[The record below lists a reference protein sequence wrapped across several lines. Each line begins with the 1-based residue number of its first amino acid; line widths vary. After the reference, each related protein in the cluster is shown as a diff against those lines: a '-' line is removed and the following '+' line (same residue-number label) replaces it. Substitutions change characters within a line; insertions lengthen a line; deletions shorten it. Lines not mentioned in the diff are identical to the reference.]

1 MLQRLSISHY
11 KLRLAETFKLL
22 RRFGYFLLV
31 AVTGAMIWFAQSP
44 VPKAQRTA
52 TSPVLIDRHGAV
64 LNVRTVNN
72 GTWRMAVE
80 LEDVDPAFINALLF
94 IEDKRFYSHAGV
106 DGAAILRALKSWKT
120 KGEVVSGASTIT
132 MQLVRQYK
140 PRPRTMRSKIIESF
154 EALRFELHYS
164 KAEILEQYL
173 TRVSYGGNIEGVEA
187 ASRIYFGKSP
197 RYLTPDEIGLL
208 IALPQAPEARRPD
221 RHAQAAKLGR
231 NRILTRLEAGGLI
244 DSSMLERSKSAT
256 IPLEKQSLPDQA
268 WLTSQ
273 KLSLPGDVIESW
285 IDYAKQTAL
294 ERQLATYVDQQPLTV
309 NASAIV
315 IHAKTRQ
322 VQAHAAIGRRDHD
335 GGWLDMTAAIR
346 SPGSTLKPFV
356 YGLGMDDGIIGQE
369 TLLRDAP
376 SRFGSYRPENF
387 DRRYYG
393 DVTVAQALQ
402 HSLNIPAVGVLD
414 QVGGRRLNETLRAAG
429 AKTSQSG
436 PATNDSTASLALALG
451 GTGLRATDLAMLYT
465 AIANDGVAGPL
476 SWIRNEAKE
485 FGEFEL
491 LQPDTANTIQKILA
505 AAPRPDGVMAAH
517 LGRGIPKVAY
527 KTGTSY
533 GFRDSWAAGITGD
546 YVIVVWVGRPDGG
559 PRPGVTGRA
568 AAAPLLF
575 KIADSLPQ
583 KDNSIEFVK
592 RSKTAERIKSAEE
605 TAPVIL
611 FPMQDT
617 DILISEFGR
626 DAEAIDILVQT
637 DGQNPRVY
645 IGSTPI
651 ERGRNGYRF
660 VADSPGFYKLRV
672 VDAVGHQTQ
681 AQFRVSAADDVI
693 HPGL

>member
-1 MLQRLSISHY
+1 M
-11 KLRLAETFKLL
+11 
-22 RRFGYFLLV
+22 
-31 AVTGAMIWFAQSP
+31 P
-44 VPKAQRTA
+44 VQ
-52 TSPVLIDRHGAV
+52 LD
-64 LNVRTVNN
+64 
-72 GTWRMAVE
+72 
-80 LEDVDPAFINALLF
+80 DVDPAFVDALLF

-106 DGAAILRALKSWKT
+106 DGAAVLRALKSWKA

-140 PRPRTMRSKIIESF
+140 PRPRTFRSKVLESM
-154 EALRFELHYS
+154 EALRFELHFS

-173 TRVSYGGNIEGVEA
+173 SRVSYGGNIEGLEA
-187 ASRIYFGKSP
+187 ASRLYFGKSP

-231 NRILTRLEAGGLI
+231 NRILARMETGGLI
-244 DSSMLERSKSAT
+244 DDATFLQSKSAA
-256 IPLEKQSLPDQA
+256 IPLKKKLLPNQA
-268 WLTSQ
+268 WLTAQ
-273 KLSLPGDVIESW
+273 KLSKTGDVIESW
-285 IDYAKQTAL
+285 IDPTQQTAL
-294 ERQLATYVDQQPLTV
+294 ERQLATYVAQRPLTV

-315 IHAKTRQ
+315 IHAKTRE
-322 VQAHAAIGRRDHD
+322 VRAHAAIGRRDHD

-356 YGLGMDDGIIGQE
+356 YGLGMDDGIIGKE

-414 QVGGRRLNETLRAAG
+414 QVGGRRLNESLRAAG

-436 PATNDSTASLALALG
+436 PDTNDSTAGLALALG
-451 GTGLRATDLAMLYT
+451 GTGLRATDIAMLYT
-465 AIANDGVAGPL
+465 AIANEGIAGPL
-476 SWIRNEAKE
+476 SWTREDALTSC
-485 FGEFEL
+485 EFEL
-491 LQPDTANTIQKILA
+491 LQPDTANTIREILS
-505 AAPRPDGVMAAH
+505 AAPRPHGVMPAH

-533 GFRDSWAAGITGD
+533 GFRDSWAAGILD
-546 YVIVVWVGRPDGG
+546 EYVVVVWVGRPDGG
-559 PRPGVTGRA
+559 PRPGITGRS

-575 KIADSLPQ
+575 KIADALPHST
-583 KDNSIEFVK
+583 NSHDTVS
-592 RSKTAERIKSAEE
+592 RSKAAERIKPAEE

-617 DILISEFGR
+617 DIIISEFGS
-626 DAEAIDILVQT
+626 DAEAIDILVQAVGR
-637 DGQNPRVY
+637 DPRVY
-645 IGSTPI
+645 VGSTPI
-651 ERGRNGYRF
+651 EPGRNGYRF
-660 VADSPGFYKLRV
+660 VAKTPGFYELRV
-672 VDAVGHQTQ
+672 VDALGHQTQ
-681 AQFRVSAADDVI
+681 ARFRVSSADNII